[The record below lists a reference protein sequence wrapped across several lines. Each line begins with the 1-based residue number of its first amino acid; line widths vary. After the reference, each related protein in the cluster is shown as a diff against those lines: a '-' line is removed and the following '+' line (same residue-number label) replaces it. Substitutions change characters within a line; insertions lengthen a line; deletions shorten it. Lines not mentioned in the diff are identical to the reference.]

1 MSSTA
6 STLRGLSTFTAI
18 ALLGSPKI
26 IHLRSIEL
34 DTQLYLGGDA
44 LEHLFGILK
53 FYNANNIAFDAEQP
67 GLYLIEASFVQV
79 PEKAGVVPYS
89 AAQYDFCGD
98 LLWAIPLGKTTL
110 GPSFRPYAH
119 IAGLATNCNV
129 TDGTWNVDIE
139 PYVSAT
145 IKTEPGTNAAPL
157 PQPRAPF
164 FCHHPEPHGKGKKKP
179 TPFSNRFVAVHGHI
193 TDVIYKA
200 GSDTIITAFKIAVD
214 NIEFLGAEP
223 PPSSSSSG
231 STVSNKL
238 DSPVTTPG
246 FGKAKGKSVAKLSRM
261 PETPTPTA
269 SGSKRGREDDEH
281 REQPAAAR
289 VKKAGSTSAAT

>member
-6 STLRGLSTFTAI
+6 STRRGLSTLTAI

-34 DTQLYLGGDA
+34 DAQLYLGGDA

-53 FYNANNIAFDAEQP
+53 FYNANNIVFDAEP
-67 GLYLIEASFVQV
+67 GLYLIEALV

-110 GPSFRPYAH
+110 GSSFRPYTH
-119 IAGLATNCNV
+119 IASLATNCNI

-139 PYVSAT
+139 PYISAT
-145 IKTEPGTNAAPL
+145 IKTEPGTNVAPL
-157 PQPRAPF
+157 PRPRAPF
-164 FCHHPEPHGKGKKKP
+164 FCHHLEPQGKGKKKP
-179 TPFSNRFVAVHGHI
+179 TLFSNRFVTVHGHI

-200 GSDTIITAFKIAVD
+200 GSDTVITAFKIAVN

-223 PPSSSSSG
+223 PPSSSSAG
-231 STVSNKL
+231 STVLNKL

-246 FGKAKGKSVAKLSRM
+246 FGKAKGKSVAKLSHM
-261 PETPTPTA
+261 PETPTPAA
-269 SGSKRGREDDEH
+269 SGSKRGREDNKH

-289 VKKAGSTSAAT
+289 VKKSGSTSAAT